1 MLIGHEATH
10 RDQRKKHDEVLIRE
24 FPLTSQIFGLMLSD
38 SGHVSRRKT
47 ARFNVL
53 RIILFFVDWLQL
65 AAIMMSPSTGYT
77 FS

>member
-1 MLIGHEATH
+1 
-10 RDQRKKHDEVLIRE
+10 
-24 FPLTSQIFGLMLSD
+24 MLSD

-77 FS
+77 FP

>member
-1 MLIGHEATH
+1 MRRHNLARMFGDERFVTPPATA
-10 RDQRKKHDEVLIRE
+10 
-24 FPLTSQIFGLMLSD
+24 QIFGLMLSD

-65 AAIMMSPSTGYT
+65 AAIMVSPSTGYT
-77 FS
+77 FP